1 MVTTG
6 ELRFRVPTA
15 ADVDDLTAWMEPAR
29 GAAQV
34 LDRENAYYT
43 ILDRH
48 EALVGYCCFGRSA
61 HVNGCDYQAQA
72 IDVAAALRPELA
84 GEPELG
90 EVVRGVTLFAR
101 ALFSLMPL
109 RTTVPVSQRVV
120 RAWESAGFLPMGR
133 FFIGSG
139 EYLQL
144 ALPPS
149 NLG

>member
-1 MVTTG
+1 MVTTS

-15 ADVDDLTAWMEPAR
+15 ADVDDLTAWMKPAR
-29 GAAQV
+29 LAAQV
-34 LDRENAYYT
+34 LDRDNAYYT
-43 ILDRH
+43 ILDGY

-61 HVNGCDYQAQA
+61 RVDGCDYQAQA

-109 RTTVPVSQRVV
+109 RTTVSVSQRVV
-120 RAWESAGFLPMGR
+120 RAWESAVSCPWAAF
-133 FFIGSG
+133 S
-139 EYLQL
+139 
-144 ALPPS
+144 
-149 NLG
+149 